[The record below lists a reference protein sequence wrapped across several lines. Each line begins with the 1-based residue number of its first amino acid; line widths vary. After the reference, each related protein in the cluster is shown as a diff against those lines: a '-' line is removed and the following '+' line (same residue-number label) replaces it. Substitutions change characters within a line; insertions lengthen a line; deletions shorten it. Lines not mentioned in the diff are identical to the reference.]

1 MRAVLAVTERNRRAG
16 VFGLL
21 ALCLWTAGGVPVVAG
36 AGSGAVQEGGGAG
49 QARRG
54 AGGDGILGREAFE
67 HLPIVAVNVQGNLK
81 IETDAILDAIR
92 ARPGTTYTTERI
104 RRDVKALFAL
114 GLFRD
119 IQVDAGRRDDGV
131 VLTFIVVEKPSIRT
145 VRVEGN
151 DKLEKEDIQEVI
163 TLKLYAILNE
173 SDVQE
178 NVLLIKD
185 LYAEKGYYLAEVEPE
200 IVPISENE
208 VEVIFHI
215 DEHAK
220 VLVKKIYFVGNEKIP
235 ASEFSR
241 YLETKEAGFLG
252 FLGSS
257 GTFNED
263 QLENDALVIMAYY
276 NEKGYVQANVDPP
289 HAFLSPDKRSIYVTF
304 RIREGERYKMGEIH
318 VTGDLIAP
326 EEDLL
331 ALLATK
337 TGDWFTRSTL
347 GEDIQTLTDYYS
359 DRGHAFANVIP
370 IPDIDDQSHT
380 VDITFEVAKGDLV
393 TLNRIAIS
401 GNTVTWDKAI
411 RREVLIN
418 EGEQYRGSA
427 MKEGKRRLERLGYF
441 EEVKISTPKAGNNA
455 LDMDIDVTEKATG
468 TFNIGAGFSSFESF
482 IFNANIAKQNFLG
495 LGFVMSAAAQ
505 VSSRRRQF
513 NLNFFDPYFL
523 DTRWTFRIDGYN
535 IDQNYYLAEFRRG
548 MDVGLGH
555 YVGRSDDARFSLKY
569 TFENVGLKDLSE
581 SWRRYYGGEL
591 FRGGDVSS
599 LEASFIYDRRNNR
612 ITPTSGFLLSAS
624 SELAGGFSI
633 GGGHLLSLFGGDFNF
648 HRHQFNFRLYV
659 PLYRKVE
666 DLLVFRWNTTI
677 GSVWSTDG
685 RLIPLLQ
692 RYRAGGINSV
702 RGYNILSLGPTLRVT
717 DNDEPSHKD
726 QPLVVGG
733 YQILTVN
740 VELEFAL
747 LRQAGIRGVVFFDA
761 GNAFDIFGT
770 DELNGVPNGVLSD
783 SFPRLSTGFGVR
795 WFSPMGPLRFE
806 WGFPLTRREGERNQV
821 FEFTIGSFF

>member
-1 MRAVLAVTERNRRAG
+1 MKEPRLITKARKQQGRSWWIVLAIV
-16 VFGLL
+16 
-21 ALCLWTAGGVPVVAG
+21 ALVQGPARSVAG
-36 AGSGAVQEGGGAG
+36 PSLEVRESGASSSDRSEA
-49 QARRG
+49 ALDR
-54 AGGDGILGREAFE
+54 AAFE
-67 HLPIVAVNVQGNLK
+67 QLPIVSLEVHGNLK
-81 IETDAILDAIR
+81 IETDAILEAIR
-92 ARPGTTYTTERI
+92 TRPGGVFSTTQI
-104 RRDVKALFAL
+104 RRDVKSLFAL

-119 IQVDAGRRDDGV
+119 IQVDARLEGEGV
-131 VLTFIVVEKPSIRT
+131 ALTFIVVEKPSIRT

-163 TLKLYAILNE
+163 TLKLYSILNE

-185 LYAEKGYYLAEVEPE
+185 LYAEKGYYLAEVKPE

-215 DEHAK
+215 EENAK
-220 VLVKKIYFVGNEKIP
+220 VLVKRIYFVGNEKIP
-235 ASEFSR
+235 AKEFKR
-241 YLETKEAGFLG
+241 FLETKEGGFLG
-252 FLGSS
+252 GLGSA
-257 GTFNED
+257 GTFNEE
-263 QLENDALVIMAYY
+263 QLENDALIITAYY

-289 HAFLSPDKRSIYVTF
+289 RAFLSPDKRSIYVTF
-304 RIREGERYKMGEIH
+304 RIHEGERYKMGRIS
-318 VTGDLIAP
+318 VSGDLIAS
-326 EEDLL
+326 EEELLDLL
-331 ALLATK
+331 TTK
-337 TGDWFTRSTL
+337 SGDWFARSTL
-347 GEDIQTLTDYYS
+347 GEDIQILTDYYS
-359 DRGHAFANVIP
+359 DRGYAFANVIP
-370 IPDIDDQSHT
+370 IPDIDDDAHQ
-380 VDITFEVAKGDLV
+380 VDITFEISKGDLV
-393 TLNRIAIS
+393 NLERIEIS

-411 RREVLIN
+411 RREIPIN
-418 EGEQYRGSA
+418 EGERYRGSA

-441 EEVKISTPKAGNNA
+441 EEVKISTPKAGDSA
-455 LDMDIDVTEKATG
+455 LDMDVAVTEKPTG
-468 TFNIGAGFSSFESF
+468 TFNIGAGFSSYENF

-505 VSSRRRQF
+505 VSSRQRQF

-523 DTRWTFRIDGYN
+523 DTRWTFRIDAYN
-535 IDQNYYLAEFRRG
+535 IDQNYYLAEYRRG
-548 MDVGLGH
+548 MDLGLGH
-555 YVGRSDDARFSLKY
+555 YIGKSDDARFSLKY
-569 TFENVGLKDLSE
+569 TFENVGLKDLKA

-612 ITPTSGFLLSAS
+612 ITPTRGFLLSAS
-624 SELAGGFSI
+624 SELAGGFRISDTQ
-633 GGGHLLSLFGGDFNF
+633 LLSLFGGDFNF

-659 PLYRKVE
+659 PMYKKVE
-666 DLLVFRWNTTI
+666 DLLVFRWNTTL
-677 GSVWSTDG
+677 GAVWSTDG

-726 QPLVVGG
+726 QPLVIGG
-733 YQILTVN
+733 YQILAVN
-740 VELEFAL
+740 LEFEFAL

-761 GNAFDIFGT
+761 GNAFDLFGN
-770 DELNGVPNGVLSD
+770 DELDGIPSGVLSD
-783 SFPRLSTGFGVR
+783 SYPRLSTGFGIR

-806 WGFPLTRREGERNQV
+806 WGFPLTRREGERKQV

>member
-1 MRAVLAVTERNRRAG
+1 MTRRRDRSGNGPQAVLYLG
-16 VFGLL
+16 VWCAL
-21 ALCLWTAGGVPVVAG
+21 AFALVLPGQIVAQPHTG
-36 AGSGAVQEGGGAG
+36 PGS
-49 QARRG
+49 RG
-54 AGGDGILGREAFE
+54 AATVDAEDARASFE
-67 HLPIVAVNVQGNLK
+67 HLPIRSVKVQGNLK
-81 IETDAILDAIR
+81 IETAAILDAVR
-92 ARPGTTYTTERI
+92 SKPGGTFSTAMI
-104 RRDVKALFAL
+104 RRDVKSLYAL

-119 IQVDAGRRDDGV
+119 IQVDARKQDGGV

-151 DKLEKEDIQEVI
+151 DKLDNADIQEVI
-163 TLKLYAILNE
+163 TLKLYSILNE

-185 LYAEKGYYLAEVEPE
+185 LYAEKGYYLAEVKPE

-220 VLVKKIYFVGNEKIP
+220 VLVRKIYFVGNEKIP
-235 ASEFSR
+235 SSEFSR
-241 YLETKEAGFLG
+241 FLETKEAGFLG
-252 FLGSS
+252 FLGSA
-257 GTFNED
+257 GTFNEE
-263 QLENDALVIMAYY
+263 QLENDALVIVAYY

-304 RIREGERYKMGEIH
+304 RIHEGERFKMGEIH
-318 VTGDLIAP
+318 VSGDLIAP
-326 EEDLL
+326 EETLL
-331 ALLATK
+331 ELLTTK
-337 TGDWFTRSTL
+337 TGDWFARSTL
-347 GEDIQTLTDYYS
+347 GTDIQTLTDYYS
-359 DRGHAFANVIP
+359 DKGYAFANVVP
-370 IPDIDDQSHT
+370 IPEIDEKSHT
-380 VDITFEVAKGDLV
+380 VNITFEIGQGNPVQ
-393 TLNRIAIS
+393 LNRINIS

-418 EGEQYRGSA
+418 EGERYRGSA

-441 EEVKISTPKAGNNA
+441 EEVKISTPKADDNA

-523 DTRWTFRIDGYN
+523 DTRWTMRVDGYN

-548 MDVGLGH
+548 MDVGVGH
-555 YVGRSDDARFSLKY
+555 YIGKSDDARFSLKY
-569 TFENVGLKDLSE
+569 TFENVGLKDLND

-612 ITPTSGFLLSAS
+612 ITPSKGFFLSAS
-624 SELAGGFSI
+624 AELAGGFSI
-633 GGGHLLSLFGGDFNF
+633 GNGRLLSLFGGDFNF
-648 HRHQFNFRLYV
+648 HREQFNFRLYV
-659 PLYRKVE
+659 PLYKKIE
-666 DLLVFRWNTTI
+666 DLFVFRWNTTL
-677 GSVWSTDG
+677 GTVWSTDG
-685 RLIPLLQ
+685 RIMPLLQ

-733 YQILTVN
+733 YQIMTVN
-740 VELEFAL
+740 LEIEFAL
-747 LRQAGIRGVVFFDA
+747 LRQAGIRGVIFFDA
-761 GNAFDIFGT
+761 GNAFDIFGM
-770 DELNGVPNGVLSD
+770 DETEGVPSGVLSD
-783 SFPRLSTGFGVR
+783 RYPRLGTGFGVR

-806 WGFPLTRREGERNQV
+806 WGFPLTRREGERKQV